1 VSAIP
6 EITFM
11 LPTRNRV
18 AWVARAVRSCLEQ
31 ASGSC
36 GVRVLV
42 IDGNSTDGTWEKL
55 GVEFGQDSRVVLH
68 RQGAERGFVGAC
80 LEAVGR
86 LNSAYAGLIFDDD
99 VLLPNYRRLLAVV
112 LENRSHHGF
121 GFGRLGALEQVL
133 HVPEARGFWKISPR
147 QLLDG
152 YLGLRGR
159 LGPDGYPQSPMCGVF
174 SIDLWREWAQE
185 IRSFCAGSPWRSRCM
200 LERAAGPDFLIYFLA
215 LCRAQGPVP
224 ILDGVVTQFSHHA
237 GTLTSTLQERDL
249 PTGYW
254 LSYFW
259 LHAEL
264 LRQGR
269 LTEAAAVLV
278 HQKKKARRLRRL
290 WDPEGRIGLEKELLQ
305 ATAQNKNLVKWEIRF
320 WATLRG
326 CLPRVFRFAPWSN
339 PSYGNISP

>member
-1 VSAIP
+1 MSAVP
-6 EITFM
+6 VITFM

-31 ASGSC
+31 ETATCNVG
-36 GVRVLV
+36 VLV

-55 GVEFGQDSRVVLH
+55 GVEFGQDPRVVLC

-80 LEAVGR
+80 LEAVGQ

-112 LENRSHHGF
+112 LKTKSLYGF

-133 HVPEARGFWKISPR
+133 RVPEARGFWETTPK

-152 YLGLRGR
+152 YLGLRGK
-159 LGPDGYPQSPMCGVF
+159 LGSDGYPQSPMCGVF
-174 SIDLWREWAQE
+174 SADLWREWAQE

-224 ILDGVVTQFSHHA
+224 VLDGVVTQFSCHE
-237 GTLTSTLQERDL
+237 GTLTSALQEKDL

-254 LSYFW
+254 LSFFW

-264 LRQGR
+264 LRQKR
-269 LTEAAAVLV
+269 HEEAADVLV
-278 HQKKKARRLRRL
+278 HQKKKARRLRQR
-290 WDPEGRIGLEKELLQ
+290 WDPEGRVFLDKELRQ
-305 ATAQNKNLVKWEIRF
+305 ATAHNKCAVSPGMRWR
-320 WATLRG
+320 AGLRG
-326 CLPRVFRFAPWSN
+326 NLPRGFRFAPWWKPPYLSFL
-339 PSYGNISP
+339 P

>member
-1 VSAIP
+1 MV
-6 EITFM
+6 TFM

-55 GVEFGQDSRVVLH
+55 VVEFGQDSRVVLH

-99 VLLPNYRRLLAVV
+99 VLLPNYRWLLAVV
-112 LENRSHHGF
+112 LENKSLYGF
-121 GFGRLGALEQVL
+121 GFGRLGALEQIL
-133 HVPEARGFWKISPR
+133 QVPEARGFWEISPR

-152 YLGLRGR
+152 YLGLRGK

-174 SIDLWREWAQE
+174 SADLWREWAQE

-200 LERAAGPDFLIYFLA
+200 IKRSAGPDFLIYFLA

-224 ILDGVVTQFSHHA
+224 VLDGVVTQFSRHE
-237 GTLTSTLQERDL
+237 GTLTSALQERDL

-254 LSYFW
+254 LSFFW
-259 LHAEL
+259 LHREL

-269 LTEAAAVLV
+269 YNEAADALV
-278 HQKKKARRLRRL
+278 HQKKKIRRLRRR
-290 WDPEGRIGLEKELLQ
+290 WDREGRAFLDEELRQ
-305 ATAQNKNLVKWEIRF
+305 ATVQNKRAVSLGTRWR
-320 WATLRG
+320 AGLRG
-326 CLPRVFRFAPWSN
+326 ALPRVFRFAPCWKTPYRSVL
-339 PSYGNISP
+339 P